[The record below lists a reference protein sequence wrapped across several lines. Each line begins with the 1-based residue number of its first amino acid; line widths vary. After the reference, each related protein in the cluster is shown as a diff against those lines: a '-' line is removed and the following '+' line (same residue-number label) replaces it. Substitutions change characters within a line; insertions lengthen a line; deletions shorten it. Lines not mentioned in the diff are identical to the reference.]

1 MPPVRGPAPPPH
13 PGIIAPLR
21 GEHYSGNSQITV
33 SIAIFHAN
41 GPTAGLLPSET
52 GGMTVQ
58 ATVSQLATAPVKG
71 MRLQRTGEV
80 QLGEHGITGDRE
92 FLVVGEDGELLL
104 TARAP
109 ALVNIEAAWDRVR
122 NVLTLVFPDGDV
134 VQDTPEPGAPA
145 TTRMYDGRELPG
157 WVVTGPL
164 SAALS
169 GYLGRNV
176 HLFKRAPEHI
186 GCDDEPVTL
195 MSEATLQALAPEF
208 GGTVPDPRRF
218 RMTITIAG
226 TEAWAEHGWG
236 GQELAIGEVTLRVI
250 APVPR
255 CVVTTR
261 NPESGATDA
270 RVLHALARLRGKND
284 ITFGV
289 WCEILR
295 PGNIHVGD
303 AVTPRQPQRPD

>member
-1 MPPVRGPAPPPH
+1 V
-13 PGIIAPLR
+13 L
-21 GEHYSGNSQITV
+21 V
-33 SIAIFHAN
+33 
-41 GPTAGLLPSET
+41 
-52 GGMTVQ
+52 
-58 ATVSQLATAPVKG
+58 TVSQLATAPVKG
-71 MRLQRTGEV
+71 MRMQRTSEV

-109 ALVNIEAAWDRVR
+109 ALLNIEAAWDRMR
-122 NVLTLVFPDGDV
+122 NVLTLGFPDGEV
-134 VQDTPEPGAPA
+134 VQDSPEPGAPA

-164 SAALS
+164 RAALS
-169 GYLGRNV
+169 GYLGRPV

-195 MSEATLQALAPEF
+195 MSEATLQALAPEL

-218 RMTITIAG
+218 RMSITIAG
-226 TEAWAEHGWG
+226 TDAWAEHAWG
-236 GQELAIGEVTLRVI
+236 GQEVVIGDGILRVI

-284 ITFGV
+284 IAFGV
-289 WCEILR
+289 WCDIIR
-295 PGNIHVGD
+295 PAVIHVGD
-303 AVTPRQPQRPD
+303 AVTHRSHG